1 MNKAKAL
8 RDVDVVFFHQI
19 NDNIHCMDG
28 ISSAFVIWYHN
39 SLKFFKNKIKFIG
52 MAAGSQID
60 LKSFDPTGKNI
71 IMVDVSVDLRTANL
85 FKDKA
90 SSFLIVDHHQTAVSN
105 LAAFDA
111 DYLHL
116 DMTYSAAYL
125 IWQCLFPNTPIP
137 LFIQYVSA
145 RDIWQKHLLPNVD
158 AFYES
163 QRAFPVIP
171 SEVRGYDA
179 KLEYT
184 FNEYLKLLD
193 GNVVQE
199 FIKAGLVRKDV
210 IDQMVKESVK
220 QAVTKFYKINGKYY
234 LASGVCNTVGLQSDI
249 GNSLLEAYP
258 LADFSY
264 VWHANESNGTTSFSY
279 RSEKN
284 KANVEEIART
294 FGGGGHIAASGSRS
308 LFGINQLPTLCY
320 NIDNPHELLEQV
332 DIRQL
337 YLNDVYYN
345 VALLN
350 TSSHGYHL
358 AKYNVDKFPVDISI
372 CYRILKGGIQ
382 LHIVKTDLVD
392 LSEIAQYLNCTGE
405 NTYMFEGSRG
415 SLKDNMP
422 QLWYLVFSV

>member
-19 NDNIHCMDG
+19 NDNVHCMDG

-39 SLKFFKNKIKFIG
+39 SLKLFKNPIQFIG
-52 MAAGSQID
+52 MAAGSKID
-60 LKSFDPTGKNI
+60 PSSFDPTGKNI
-71 IMVDVSVDLRTANL
+71 LMVDVSVDYKTAEL
-85 FKDKA
+85 FKA
-90 SSFLIVDHHQTAVSN
+90 RAASFLIVDHHTTTVSN
-105 LAAFDA
+105 LKDFDP

-116 DMTYSAAYL
+116 DMRYSAAYL
-125 IWQCLFPNTPIP
+125 IWQCLFPSQPVP

-145 RDIWQKHLLPNVD
+145 RDTWQQHLLPNVD

-163 QRAFPVIP
+163 QRAFPHIP
-171 SEVRGYDA
+171 DTLLGYDNRLHYIF
-179 KLEYT
+179 K
-184 FNEYLKLLD
+184 EYLKLLED
-193 GNVVQE
+193 KIVQG
-199 FIKAGLVRKDV
+199 FIEVGLVRKDV
-210 IDQMVKESVK
+210 INQMVKEAVR

-234 LASGVCNTVGLQSDI
+234 LAVGVCNTVGLQSDI

-279 RSEKN
+279 RSEEN

-294 FGGGGHIAASGSRS
+294 FGGGGHVCASGSRS
-308 LFGINQLPTLCY
+308 LFAINQLPTLCY
-320 NIDNPHELLEQV
+320 NIDNPHELLEQT
-332 DIRQL
+332 DIRKL

-358 AKYNVDKFPVDISI
+358 AKYNIDKFTVDISI
-372 CYRILKGGIQ
+372 CYRMVKSGIQ
-382 LHIVKTDLVD
+382 FHIVKTDLVD
-392 LSEIAQYLNCTGE
+392 ISEIAQYLNCSGD
-405 NTYMFEGSRG
+405 NTYIFEEST
-415 SLKDNMP
+415 SVLKDTMP
-422 QLWYLVFSV
+422 QLYYLIFSV